1 MAEALK
7 QQRALAR
14 RMSVDS
20 DAHVKHEAP
29 VFVASEFWDQQPRRA
44 AEQMMARNLP
54 KYIAFFGDGAFT
66 PLEEASDL
74 VSQAA
79 WFKRYIGPFQPI
91 GASDRQQAMDI
102 CKVLTYER
110 VERGGE
116 LFAKGEQVGAF
127 AVVLSGAVR
136 LSGDPRNREDVIK
149 TGGEAFGEEALAEEK
164 DADCEASASAT
175 ADCECEVLVLS
186 REAHLWCLG
195 LQEQREMRMRAD
207 MLSRIPMLKHY
218 SCHQRTALA
227 SAFQHVSFPT
237 DITIVE
243 DAASSRDLYIL
254 VEGRISVQKR
264 LRVGG
269 VRSYDLELKVLRA
282 GALFG
287 GDRFGSGLE
296 VFEGL
301 SFSSQGAVECLVLS
315 TDQRLLDTSARS
327 WWSRSS
333 RAIRPRSR

>member
-79 WFKRYIGPFQPI
+79 WFKRYLGPFQPV
-91 GASDRQQAMDI
+91 GGSDRQQAMDI

-149 TGGEAFGEEALAEEK
+149 TGGEAFGRFPLRRK
-164 DADCEASASAT
+164 
-175 ADCECEVLVLS
+175 
-186 REAHLWCLG
+186 
-195 LQEQREMRMRAD
+195 RMRTVRPAPAP
-207 MLSRIPMLKHY
+207 RP
-218 SCHQRTALA
+218 TA
-227 SAFQHVSFPT
+227 
-237 DITIVE
+237 
-243 DAASSRDLYIL
+243 
-254 VEGRISVQKR
+254 
-264 LRVGG
+264 
-269 VRSYDLELKVLRA
+269 
-282 GALFG
+282 
-287 GDRFGSGLE
+287 
-296 VFEGL
+296 
-301 SFSSQGAVECLVLS
+301 
-315 TDQRLLDTSARS
+315 SARS
-327 WWSRSS
+327 WCSAERPTCGASGCKNSGRCACVQTCSRGS
-333 RAIRPRSR
+333 RC